1 MRILIKNCLLID
13 PEGKHHQ
20 RKADVLVE
28 DGKII
33 KVGIDEKFEHAE
45 VLDVKGSLVMPGA
58 MDLNTFSGE
67 PGFEEKETLER
78 LNQAA
83 LQGGFSSIC
92 TRSDLF
98 PVVDQAGQVSFLQ
111 KSSAHSDIYIRPLG
125 AISKGLKGESLAEL
139 YDMHL
144 AGAVAFCDAK
154 NSISNL
160 KLISLAMQYVK
171 SFGGK
176 LLFFADEP
184 TLSKGGQMNEGEVS
198 IHLGMKG
205 IPAIAEEMAVKR
217 ILDLALYN
225 QVPVTFFGLSVGRA
239 IDAVRQAKAKGQE
252 VYAGV
257 FVHHIYFNET
267 KLVGFNSN
275 YKLRPP
281 LRSESDRL
289 QLIEAIKDGT
299 IDFLSSDHCPENIE
313 NKQVEFD
320 YASTGMIGLE
330 SALSASWTVLKQH
343 LSLDQFVAL
352 WSVNIRKALHIKVP
366 HIEEGQEAELSI
378 FSPEHVFTFSK
389 HHRKSLS
396 DNTAYYG
403 EVLTGK
409 VLGVVSKGKLSLSA
423 S

>member
-1 MRILIKNCLLID
+1 MRILLKNCLLID

-20 RKADVLVE
+20 LEADILIE
-28 DGKII
+28 EGRII
-33 KVGIDEKFEHAE
+33 KIGHVDQLEHAE
-45 VLDVKGSLVMPGA
+45 VLDVKGSVVMPGA

-67 PGFEEKETLER
+67 PGFEEKENLAK
-78 LNQAA
+78 LNLAA

-98 PVVDQAGQVSFLQ
+98 PAVDQAGQVSFLQ
-111 KSSAHSDIYIRPLG
+111 KASAQSDIHIRPLG
-125 AISKGLKGESLAEL
+125 AISKGLKGESLSEL

-154 NSISNL
+154 KAISNL

-184 TLSKGGQMNEGEVS
+184 MLSKGGQMNEGEVS

-205 IPAIAEEMAVKR
+205 IPAIAEAMAVKR

-225 QVPVTFFGLSVGRA
+225 QVPVTFFGLSVGSA
-239 IDAVRQAKAKGQE
+239 IDAIRQAKAKGQE
-252 VYAGV
+252 VYAGA

-267 KLVGFNSN
+267 KLSDFNSN

-281 LRSESDRL
+281 LRAESDRL
-289 QLIEAIKDGT
+289 KLIEAIKDGT
-299 IDFLSSDHCPENIE
+299 IDFLSADHCPENIE

-320 YASTGMIGLE
+320 YAETGMIGLE
-330 SALSASWTVLKQH
+330 SALSASWTILKQH

-352 WSVNIRKALHIKVP
+352 WSVNIRKVIEIDVP
-366 HIEEGQEAELSI
+366 HIEEGLEAELSI
-378 FSPEHVFTFSK
+378 FSPEHIFTFSK

-403 EVLTGK
+403 EAFTGK
-409 VLGVVSKGKLSLSA
+409 ALGVVSNGKLSITTP
-423 S
+423 